1 MFANMLR
8 APQRE
13 YFNKLK
19 KAKAAAEL
27 HKPTF
32 ICATHTCAC
41 IERTIATVDRLLEW
55 RQDWLA
61 SSHPDRVH
69 HAQKLELFIERD
81 LAQATFRLSQL
92 TRQQARRSAA
102 ACTIQR
108 GALRWLYTPRRGGI
122 PPIGRSLV
130 RDGTLATEDTI
141 GALGDGDGD
150 E

>member
-13 YFNKLK
+13 YFDKLK
-19 KAKAAAEL
+19 EAKATAEPR
-27 HKPTF
+27 KPAF
-32 ICATHTCAC
+32 ICATHTYAC

-61 SSHPDRVH
+61 SSHPARVH
-69 HAQKLELFIERD
+69 HARKLELFIDRD
-81 LAQATFRLSQL
+81 LADARFRLGQL
-92 TRQQARRSAA
+92 TRQQAQRSVA
-102 ACTIQR
+102 ACKIQR
-108 GALRWLYTPRRGGI
+108 AALDWLYRIGADGI
-122 PPIGRSLV
+122 PPISRSLV
-130 RDGTLATEDTI
+130 RDGTLGTADVL

>member
-8 APQRE
+8 VPQRE

-19 KAKAAAEL
+19 EAKAAAPP

-32 ICATHTCAC
+32 ICATHTHAC

-55 RQDWLA
+55 RQDWLK
-61 SSHPDRVH
+61 SSHPARLH
-69 HAQKLELFIERD
+69 HARKLELLIERD
-81 LAQATFRLSQL
+81 LAQATFRMSQL
-92 TRQQARRSAA
+92 TRQQAQRSVA
-102 ACTIQR
+102 ACKIQR
-108 GALRWLYTPRRGGI
+108 AALDWLYRIGADGI
-122 PPIGRSLV
+122 PPISRSLV
-130 RDGTLATEDTI
+130 RDGTLGTTDVL

>member
-19 KAKAAAEL
+19 KAKAAAEP

-41 IERTIATVDRLLEW
+41 IERTIANVDRLLEW
-55 RQDWLA
+55 RQDWLQ
-61 SSHPDRVH
+61 SSHPARLH

-92 TRQQARRSAA
+92 TRQQARRGAA

-108 GALRWLYTPRRGGI
+108 AALDWLYRIGADGM
-122 PPIGRSLV
+122 PPISRGLV
-130 RDGTLATEDTI
+130 RDGTLATGDVI

>member
-8 APQRE
+8 VPQRE

-19 KAKAAAEL
+19 EAKAAAPP

-32 ICATHTCAC
+32 ICATHTHAC

-55 RQDWLA
+55 RQDWLK
-61 SSHPDRVH
+61 SSHPARVH
-69 HAQKLELFIERD
+69 HARKLELFIDRD
-81 LAQATFRLSQL
+81 LADARFRLSQL
-92 TRQQARRSAA
+92 TRQQARRGAA
-102 ACTIQR
+102 ACVVQR
-108 GALRWLYTPRRGGI
+108 AALRWLYTPRHGGI

-130 RDGTLATEDTI
+130 RDGVLATGDVI
-141 GALGDGDGD
+141 GALGDGAGK